1 MDGHNT
7 LAVRQS
13 TGWIETRLNYLMKS
27 KPSQQRFMYPLRSS
41 AAPSSLR
48 LKNQWTP
55 PHSKTLL
62 RFLLALGLSA
72 LTAYATEPLYHTNFE
87 KTVLGEVPDD
97 FLVLDGAFAVKKQD
111 NNKFLELPGAPLDAF
126 GFMFGP
132 SARHGNEISARMFG
146 TKKGR
151 RYPVFGVAL
160 NGVNGYRLQAAPAKR
175 AIELLKGSI
184 VVAKVPFRWGGG
196 EWLRLA
202 LRVEQTGDT
211 EWTVSGRVWVD
222 GKAAPAKPT
231 ITHKEIKEP
240 RNGKPSVW
248 GSPYSGTP
256 IRYDDIVVNKIA
268 K

>member
-1 MDGHNT
+1 MIRIKQT
-7 LAVRQS
+7 A
-13 TGWIETRLNYLMKS
+13 
-27 KPSQQRFMYPLRSS
+27 
-41 AAPSSLR
+41 
-48 LKNQWTP
+48 
-55 PHSKTLL
+55 
-62 RFLLALGLSA
+62 SA
-72 LTAYATEPLYHTNFE
+72 LLIGLTALTTYAAEPLYQTNFE
-87 KTVLGEVPDD
+87 KTKTGEVPED
-97 FLVLDGAFAVKKQD
+97 FLVLDGDFAVKQS
-111 NNKFLELPGAPLDAF
+111 NGNKYLELPGAPLDAF

-160 NGVNGYRLQAAPAKR
+160 NGVNGYRLQVAPAKR
-175 AIELLKGSI
+175 AIELLKGSA

-202 LRVEQTGDT
+202 LWVEQTGAT
-211 EWTVSGRVWVD
+211 EWTVSGKVWVD

-231 ITHKEIKEP
+231 ITHKETKEP
-240 RNGKPSVW
+240 RNGKPSIW

-256 IRYDDIVVNKIA
+256 IRYDDIVVKKTA